1 MRSLSWAQFRESL
14 IGTLCCEREMD
25 KKSEG
30 QKHPERI
37 EQVPVFVP
45 AGETV
50 EG

>member
-1 MRSLSWAQFRESL
+1 
-14 IGTLCCEREMD
+14 MD

-37 EQVPVFVP
+37 EQVLVFVP

>member
-1 MRSLSWAQFRESL
+1 MRSLSRAQFRESL
-14 IGTLCCEREMD
+14 IGTLCCEREVD
-25 KKSEG
+25 KKSG
-30 QKHPERI
+30 QKHPEGI